1 MIGVAGNVEDS
12 SRGDRL
18 YLVLIIVDALLHLG
32 EHVSLRNYMATSA
45 NKTTHFENV
54 PAPHHYQKGR
64 SPERPIE
71 EKVSPNSASC
81 RNWCRSLRHLAAFL
95 KHTVPQI

>member
-1 MIGVAGNVEDS
+1 MDRSAFVIGVAGNVEAS

-18 YLVLIIVDALLHLG
+18 YLVLIIVDAPLHLG

-45 NKTTHFENV
+45 KTTTHVENV

-64 SPERPIE
+64 LAGASRSKKKCRPTPPGVE
-71 EKVSPNSASC
+71 VGVGASDTW
-81 RNWCRSLRHLAAFL
+81 RPS
-95 KHTVPQI
+95 